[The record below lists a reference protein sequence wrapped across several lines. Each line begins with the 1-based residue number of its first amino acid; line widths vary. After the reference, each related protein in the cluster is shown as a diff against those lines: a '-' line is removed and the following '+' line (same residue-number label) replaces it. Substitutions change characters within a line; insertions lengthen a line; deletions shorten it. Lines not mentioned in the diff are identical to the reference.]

1 MSNLLEIKNLS
12 IGYKT
17 DISYVYAVNGVD
29 LSLEKGECLGLVGET
44 GAGKTTTALGIMR
57 LLPDPQGVYSSG
69 EIIFDNINL
78 LEIGDAAMRDI
89 RGKCISMIFQDPMTA
104 LNPVLTV
111 GEQIAEVIK
120 LHEKCSKKEAWERA
134 GEMLETVGIPA
145 ERAGEYPH
153 QFSGGM
159 KQRVVIA
166 IALACNPELL
176 IADEPTTALD
186 VTIQAQVLE
195 LMRNLKKKFGTST
208 ILITHDLG
216 VVAEMC
222 DKVAIMYC
230 GSIMEY
236 GTLREIYKKPLHP
249 YTLGLFGSLPDLESD
264 VDRLQP
270 IPGMLP
276 DPSIEPKGC
285 PFAERCSKA
294 TDKCRAEKPELKNVG
309 GTHTV
314 RCHFVEEVTAQ

>member
-1 MSNLLEIKNLS
+1 MSALLEIKDLS

-17 DISYVYAVNGVD
+17 DTSYVYAVNGVD
-29 LSLEKGECLGLVGET
+29 LTLEKGECLGLVGET
-44 GAGKTTTALGIMR
+44 GAGKTTTALGILR

-69 EIIFDNINL
+69 EITFGGVSLLNIA
-78 LEIGDAAMRDI
+78 EPAMREI
-89 RGKCISMIFQDPMTA
+89 RGKCISMIFQDPMTS

-111 GEQIAEVIK
+111 GEQIAEVIR
-120 LHEKCSKKEAWERA
+120 LHEKCGKKDAWDRA
-134 GEMLETVGIPA
+134 GRMLETVGIPA
-145 ERAGEYPH
+145 ERACEYPH

-166 IALACNPELL
+166 IALACSPELL

-195 LMRNLKKKFGTST
+195 LMRNLKKEFGTST

-230 GSIMEY
+230 GSIMEC
-236 GTLREIYKKPLHP
+236 GSLRELYKTPLHP
-249 YTLGLFGSLPDLESD
+249 YTLGLFGSLPDLDSD
-264 VDRLQP
+264 VERLQP

-285 PFAERCSKA
+285 PFVERCAKAAERCR
-294 TDKCRAEKPELKNVG
+294 TQKPELRSAG

-314 RCHFVEEVTAQ
+314 RCHFAQEVIAQ